1 MYLNEKECFV
11 AKKSEKGLK
20 KDESPCSQYIPGRHP
35 VLLHPAIFKM
45 GAIIW
50 SKGEFDFNDHIFFL
64 QVSFAFMCTR
74 LVQVITG
81 SYAPMYLTDT
91 LGFEK
96 VRSAADI
103 I

>member
-1 MYLNEKECFV
+1 MLKRV
-11 AKKSEKGLK
+11 EKGRIALQ
-20 KDESPCSQYIPGRHP
+20 SIHLR
-35 VLLHPAIFKM
+35 VAIFKR
-45 GAIIW
+45 GSIVW
-50 SKGEFDFNDHIFFL
+50 SKGEFDFNHHIFFL

-96 VRSAADI
+96 VMSAADI